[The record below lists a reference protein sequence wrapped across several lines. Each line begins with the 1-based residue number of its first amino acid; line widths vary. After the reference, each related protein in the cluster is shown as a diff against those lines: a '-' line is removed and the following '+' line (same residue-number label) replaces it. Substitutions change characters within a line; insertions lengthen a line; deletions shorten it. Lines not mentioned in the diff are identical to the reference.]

1 MKTNKII
8 LPIPRGLLKALYAYE
23 AKGTV
28 EHDIKQL
35 EDEFDVHDQ
44 QETTYEVKWPKE
56 HEEMELVSTL
66 IINAYL
72 AGIDKGLSKVAQ
84 IEQEAIGQD
93 NLALCK
99 VECNNRL
106 KGTNQTK
113 QWQPI

>member
-1 MKTNKII
+1 MKTNNII
-8 LPIPRGLLKALYAYE
+8 IPIPLGIFKALGTYE

-28 EHDIKQL
+28 EHDFKQL
-35 EDEFDVHDQ
+35 EYEFDVHDQ
-44 QETTYEVKWPKE
+44 QETTYEVKWPNE